1 MKAAV
6 SILACFASL
15 LCFPFTGLADKDC
28 PSESAL
34 LDFLKTEAVPSVPL
48 LPAAAK
54 VAEDFAPGRGGKA
67 GTVRNAA
74 GTVLALHQGGSTAYK
89 LEKGRPVFN
98 GDTIITGQDSRV
110 TLLLL
115 DKSLLTLTPQS
126 KMVLDQSVYNRG
138 TGSRDTRLQ
147 LLLGRLRTIVSKITG
162 ENSYF
167 VRTPTAAAG
176 ARGTDFAL
184 AVAPAPDAPDQ
195 MLTALVTGSGSSTV
209 ELTST
214 AGGSVMVGPLSVAS
228 APSDCPVCPAV
239 KVGQAAAGALRTI
252 APELEAAAAADAKG
266 AAAWE
271 RDFTDDFD
279 MFGLD
284 RAVENALAGGI
295 EPEAI
300 LAFVVSRRDKFLL
313 WSTLKALYC
322 ANISRSQITDTAA
335 RLGISEEELGSTFAE
350 SMVECG
356 SKLAL
361 QDRDVLE
368 VPETDGHIVSPSRP

>member
-6 SILACFASL
+6 SILACFAPL
-15 LCFPFTGLADKDC
+15 LFFPLTGLAGEDC
-28 PSESAL
+28 PSKSDL
-34 LDFLKTEAVPSVPL
+34 LHFLKTEAVPSAPL
-48 LPAAAK
+48 LPASAT
-54 VAEDFAPGRGGKA
+54 VAEKFAPGRGDKA
-67 GTVRNAA
+67 GTVRNAL
-74 GTVLALHQGGSTAYK
+74 GTVLALHQDSSTAYS
-89 LEKGRPVFN
+89 LRKGLPVFN

-110 TLLLL
+110 TLLMR

-126 KMVLDQSVYNRG
+126 KLVLDQSLYNRG

-147 LLLGRLRTIVSKITG
+147 LILGRLRTIVSKITG
-162 ENSYF
+162 QGTYL

-184 AVAPAPDAPDQ
+184 AVAPAPDAPNQ
-195 MLTALVTGSGSSTV
+195 MLTALVTGGGGSTV
-209 ELTST
+209 ELTSA
-214 AGGSVMVGPLSVAS
+214 AGGSVMVGPLSVAG

-239 KVGQAAAGALRTI
+239 KVGQAAAGTLRLI
-252 APELEAAAAADAKG
+252 APELEAAAADARG
-266 AAAWE
+266 TAAWE
-271 RDFTDDFD
+271 QDFTDDFD

-284 RAVENALAGGI
+284 RAVENALARGI

-300 LAFVVSRRDKFLL
+300 LALVVSRQDKFLL

-322 ANISRSQITDTAA
+322 ANISRDHVKGAAA
-335 RLGISEEELGSTFAE
+335 RLGISEEELGGTFAE

-361 QDRDVLE
+361 QDRDILE
-368 VPETDGHIVSPSRP
+368 IPEEEGPFVSPSMP